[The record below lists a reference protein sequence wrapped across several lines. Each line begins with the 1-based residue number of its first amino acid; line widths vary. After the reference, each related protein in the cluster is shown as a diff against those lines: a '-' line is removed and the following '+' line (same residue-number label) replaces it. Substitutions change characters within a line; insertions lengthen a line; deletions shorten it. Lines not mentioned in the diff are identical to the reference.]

1 MNELLAKLLA
11 KLGISVSA
19 DGQVSEEQA
28 KQAMDALEELQK
40 QSEKVP
46 NMEQSVASLTAQLN
60 AKDVDLAK
68 YVPVET
74 YQALVTDMAALSA
87 KVETDDAD
95 TLIKAAKEQGKV
107 LASEETYLQ
116 QFAKQK
122 GVAAL
127 RNNFV

>member
-1 MNELLAKLLA
+1 MLYEV
-11 KLGISVSA
+11 I
-19 DGQVSEEQA
+19 
-28 KQAMDALEELQK
+28 
-40 QSEKVP
+40 
-46 NMEQSVASLTAQLN
+46 T
-60 AKDVDLAK
+60 
-68 YVPVET
+68 ET

-87 KVETDDAD
+87 KVETDDAE

-127 RNNFV
+127 KSMLDVRAPIAALTARQRNNFV